1 MATLT
6 FQGQLFDLVENADG
20 SARSLSSENVSLVV
34 TTSADVGFFN
44 YNIVEQDGELPDV
57 VFSGA
62 DNITSATVK
71 GIQVLDVDD
80 VDASLGVISINGADT
95 FTLALNRETGV
106 NQFDLAL
113 FALDGAD
120 LPTINSASAFN
131 QILSS
136 ADFSA
141 GSGSQGPNRRIEFS
155 DLSQAAFEAGDVD
168 PVEPTQNGSVDA
180 DVINGD
186 DGDNSINAGGG
197 SDSVNG
203 GSGDDTLLGG
213 GGGDTLVGGKGSDEL
228 IGGGGKDLLLGNGGK
243 DLLEGGG
250 GKDNLKGGGGSDTLL
265 GGGGKDIVD
274 GQGGRDRIDGGGGK
288 DIVLG
293 GGGAD
298 TLTGGRGRDELTGGR
313 GSDRFEFKRGDG
325 RDTVTD
331 YEDGRD
337 KFIIGLGADDFSDLT
352 INQFGS
358 NDHITF
364 ANDRIVV
371 EDTDADV
378 LGANDFLF

>member
-1 MATLT
+1 M
-6 FQGQLFDLVENADG
+6 
-20 SARSLSSENVSLVV
+20 VV

-44 YNIVEQDGELPDV
+44 YNIVGQDGELPDV

-62 DNITSATVK
+62 DNINSATVK

-120 LPTINSASAFN
+120 LLTINSASAFN

-213 GGGDTLVGGKGSDEL
+213 GGGD
-228 IGGGGKDLLLGNGGK
+228 
-243 DLLEGGG
+243 
-250 GKDNLKGGGGSDTLL
+250 
-265 GGGGKDIVD
+265 IVD
-274 GQGGRDRIDGGGGK
+274 GKGGRDRIDGGGGK

-358 NDHITF
+358 NAHITF
-364 ANDRIVV
+364 ANVRIVV

>member
-1 MATLT
+1 M
-6 FQGQLFDLVENADG
+6 
-20 SARSLSSENVSLVV
+20 
-34 TTSADVGFFN
+34 
-44 YNIVEQDGELPDV
+44 
-57 VFSGA
+57 
-62 DNITSATVK
+62 
-71 GIQVLDVDD
+71 
-80 VDASLGVISINGADT
+80 
-95 FTLALNRETGV
+95 
-106 NQFDLAL
+106 
-113 FALDGAD
+113 
-120 LPTINSASAFN
+120 
-131 QILSS
+131 
-136 ADFSA
+136 
-141 GSGSQGPNRRIEFS
+141 
-155 DLSQAAFEAGDVD
+155 
-168 PVEPTQNGSVDA
+168 
-180 DVINGD
+180 
-186 DGDNSINAGGG
+186 
-197 SDSVNG
+197 
-203 GSGDDTLLGG
+203 
-213 GGGDTLVGGKGSDEL
+213 
-228 IGGGGKDLLLGNGGK
+228 
-243 DLLEGGG
+243 
-250 GKDNLKGGGGSDTLL
+250 L

-358 NDHITF
+358 NAHITF
-364 ANDRIVV
+364 ANVRIVV